1 MLAPGRVLM
10 PGECGSVVPSGVP
23 NYGMPLGMMSQP
35 TAVGMPPLANTAMS
49 QVPAVGLVSDLCK
62 IIERQSHEISYLTKN
77 SRAGEGQPVVH
88 GGMMAVSNEAAYR
101 PQPMGWI
108 PNSAAAAGDNESGTD
123 GTDDDT
129 ALEKRPR
136 SGGATSYSCGLE
148 ALTAAADN
156 AEAAG
161 GGAVPG
167 KTSKQKPRKRSF
179 KLMQQDSGMIRA
191 CTACGTTDTPK
202 WRCGMTLCNACGL
215 RTAKEAFAGTAETG
229 PMPGS
234 HPPFVYRR
242 PSSPGQTT
250 NDAVAATSK
259 KSSMAQ
265 GNHYATAAGAH
276 VVSAPHANMMPQGFY
291 PAHPAQMGMAP
302 QPMPSH
308 TQMAPMAQHVP
319 HLPMAAS
326 MSHAVSYAPAGYHMG
341 SQGGMMQNSL
351 PPNGM
356 PPHSS
361 MLIAAPA
368 MVMQQ
373 DRGMQYL
380 MPSMPPSAGNLP
392 M

>member
-148 ALTAAADN
+148 
-156 AEAAG
+156 
-161 GGAVPG
+161 V
-167 KTSKQKPRKRSF
+167 
-179 KLMQQDSGMIRA
+179 RA
-191 CTACGTTDTPK
+191 CACS
-202 WRCGMTLCNACGL
+202 GL
-215 RTAKEAFAGTAETG
+215 PAETA
-229 PMPGS
+229 S
-234 HPPFVYRR
+234 L
-242 PSSPGQTT
+242 GQHADTWQP
-250 NDAVAATSK
+250 ATCCSL
-259 KSSMAQ
+259 
-265 GNHYATAAGAH
+265 H
-276 VVSAPHANMMPQGFY
+276 VQLC
-291 PAHPAQMGMAP
+291 
-302 QPMPSH
+302 
-308 TQMAPMAQHVP
+308 VP
-319 HLPMAAS
+319 HS
-326 MSHAVSYAPAGYHMG
+326 GVSFG
-341 SQGGMMQNSL
+341 S
-351 PPNGM
+351 PPPLSPLG
-356 PPHSS
+356 
-361 MLIAAPA
+361 L
-368 MVMQQ
+368 
-373 DRGMQYL
+373 
-380 MPSMPPSAGNLP
+380 
-392 M
+392 